1 VWRAKI
7 APGRDEEYRRFERER
22 CLPMLL
28 RQPGLLGVLF
38 LREAGYRA
46 ASVTIWEDD
55 GAVEALESSPSYRG
69 TARELAESGLLAGE
83 RSVEAFEVAGG
94 ILRPEPLIS
103 SLGATE
109 VQPPPGE
116 TAT

>member
-1 VWRAKI
+1 
-7 APGRDEEYRRFERER
+7 
-22 CLPMLL
+22 MLR
-28 RQPGLLGVLF
+28 RQPGLLVVLF
-38 LREAGYRA
+38 LREAGDHA
-46 ASVTIWEDD
+46 ASVTIWED
-55 GAVEALESSPSYRG
+55 GRAVEALECSPSYRG

-94 ILRPEPLIS
+94 ILRPEPLIL